1 MRFNWLK
8 SSNKPDGQSAASNA
22 AHAGTQSDAADG
34 AEAATQSL
42 RRDALDWAGALAD
55 RRPVLGRLRSWG
67 LRKWDS
73 QWHAYYEKAK
83 ELATSGINVPLLAG
97 LGFLF
102 LGLLLVLVSVKDP
115 WYQVPVRLKA
125 AASVDQSDKLPTRRV
140 PDKLEAEITTS
151 KFEFPCKA
159 IIVVSIT
166 ATAVY
171 VVRAKLSA
179 VARAHALGT
188 LSAICL
194 TVGLAFAHLVIVDD
208 PEVSHLGAWMFMQHD
223 GLSWYGGDTYT
234 SREYEIPG
242 GAYDILMKDPPK
254 FLAAITPPYVNFD
267 IATLGDF
274 LTWAGLCHAFWIF
287 MGKGWASMMMGA
299 LLLMVGVL
307 CTRKPGQTRGL
318 SNDIVLWVLVRAA
331 LILIPWIGIVTARSL
346 YVATKLAS
354 AQEFYEAGEHAKA
367 LETMRVY
374 RRYMPCLAYD
384 SGLMVQEGILEN
396 LLHIESD
403 RARFAEAFML
413 ESNGYPEQSQRM
425 YLELMDSKEQCVARE
440 AARYVL
446 RRAIIHYNS
455 GEESVALKL
464 VERFRLEYPC
474 MPKASYLRL
483 LLAVRADDIVMAQHC
498 LQEIYAS
505 VAPVGMP
512 ESRGYRTSGHQH
524 LAQLA
529 FDLGDLVETR
539 RQVVYRME
547 QQPK

>member
-1 MRFNWLK
+1 MNWM
-8 SSNKPDGQSAASNA
+8 NG
-22 AHAGTQSDAADG
+22 
-34 AEAATQSL
+34 
-42 RRDALDWAGALAD
+42 LAD
-55 RRPVLGRLRSWG
+55 RRPMVGRLRSWA
-67 LRKWDS
+67 LRKWEA
-73 QWHAYYEKAK
+73 QWKACYEKAR
-83 ELATSGINVPLLAG
+83 ELATSGINAPLLAG

-102 LGLLLVLVSVKDP
+102 LGLLLILISVKDP

-125 AASVDQSDKLPTRRV
+125 ATKLDQSDKLPTRRV
-140 PDKLEAEITTS
+140 PDKLEAVITTS
-151 KFEFPCKA
+151 KFEYPCKA
-159 IIVVSIT
+159 IVVVSIT
-166 ATAVY
+166 AAAVY
-171 VVRAKLSA
+171 IVRSKLSA
-179 VARAHALGT
+179 VGRAQALGT
-188 LSAICL
+188 LSAVCL
-194 TVGLAFAHLVIVDD
+194 TVGLAFSHLVIVDD
-208 PEVSHLGAWMFMQHD
+208 PEVSHLAAWMFMQHD

-287 MGKGWASMMMGA
+287 MGKGWASMMLGS

-318 SNDIVLWVLVRAA
+318 SNDIVLWVLFRAA
-331 LILIPWIGIVTARSL
+331 LILIPWIGIVSARSL
-346 YVATKLAS
+346 YVATKLAT
-354 AQEFYEAGEHAKA
+354 AQDYYEAGEHAQA
-367 LETMRVY
+367 LETMRAY
-374 RRYMPCLAYD
+374 RSYMPCLAYD

-396 LLHIESD
+396 LLQIESD
-403 RARFAEAFML
+403 RARFAEAFVL
-413 ESNGYPEQSQRM
+413 ESHGYAERSQRI
-425 YLELMDSKEQCVARE
+425 YLELMDSDEPCVARE

-455 GEESVALKL
+455 GEESIALKL

-512 ESRGYRTSGHQH
+512 ESRGYLTSGHQH

-529 FDLGDLVETR
+529 FDQGDLVETR